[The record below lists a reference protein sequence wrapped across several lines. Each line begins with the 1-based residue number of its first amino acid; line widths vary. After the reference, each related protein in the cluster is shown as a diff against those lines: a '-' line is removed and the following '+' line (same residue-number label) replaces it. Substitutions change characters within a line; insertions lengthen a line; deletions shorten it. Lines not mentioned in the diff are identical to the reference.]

1 MKTRE
6 ILKHKIGIV
15 VSETYADITE
25 SMLVVAKKQA
35 ELLNLEIK
43 EIIYVPG
50 CYDMP
55 LVIKKMLLKSDI
67 EAVVTLG
74 AIIEGNTDHDTI
86 VAQNVARKII
96 DLSVEYNKPV
106 SLGISGPK
114 MTHMDALNR
123 IDSMAKNA
131 VNSCAKLLKINI

>member
-1 MKTRE
+1 ME
-6 ILKHKIGIV
+6 HKIGIV

-74 AIIEGNTDHDTI
+74 AII
-86 VAQNVARKII
+86 
-96 DLSVEYNKPV
+96 
-106 SLGISGPK
+106 
-114 MTHMDALNR
+114 
-123 IDSMAKNA
+123 
-131 VNSCAKLLKINI
+131 

>member
-1 MKTRE
+1 ME
-6 ILKHKIGIV
+6 HKIGIV

-35 ELLNLEIK
+35 ELLNLEVK

-55 LVIKKMLLKSDI
+55 LIVKKMLQKPEIDAI
-67 EAVVTLG
+67 VTLG
-74 AIIEGNTDHDTI
+74 AIIEGDTDHDVI
-86 VAQNVARKII
+86 VAQNVARKIM
-96 DLSVEYNKPV
+96 DLSVEYEKPV

-114 MTHMDALNR
+114 MTRMDAFNR
-123 IDSMAKNA
+123 IDRMAKNA
-131 VNSCAKLLKINI
+131 VDSCAKLLEVKL